1 MAEESDLERS
11 EPASQR
17 RLEQARERGQVPRS
31 PELSTFSVLLAS
43 GAGLLFLGPRL
54 VGSLEAVMREALT
67 LDRAAVFDTAQL
79 GQRLQDGVAQAL
91 LGLSPLLLVVTVVAL
106 LTPTLVSGWLFT
118 FEALQPDFARLNP
131 WRGLARLFSFNGLIQ
146 LGKAVLK
153 TLLIGGVATWAVWSE
168 RTEILALT
176 SEPLEPALAH
186 LAMMLGQ
193 NFLLIAGAFA
203 LVVAIDVPF
212 QIWSHGREL
221 RMTKEEVR
229 EELKE
234 TEGNPQ
240 IKARVRTLQREI
252 ARRRMMAEV
261 PKADVVVTN
270 PTRFAVA
277 LQYREAA
284 MTAPRVVAKGSLL
297 LAERIVGVGRA
308 AGVPIL
314 EAPALA
320 RALFT
325 HAEVGR
331 EIPPR
336 LYTAVAEVLA
346 WVYQLRRAGVS
357 GEDVPRAPTDLP
369 VPADLDPEAET
380 TNAQPA

>member
-67 LDRAAVFDTAQL
+67 LDHAASFDTSQL
-79 GQRLQDGVAQAL
+79 GQRLQDGAAQAL
-91 LGLSPLLLVVTVVAL
+91 LGLSPLLMVVTVVAL

-131 WRGLARLFSFNGLIQ
+131 LRGLARLFSLNGLIQ

-186 LAMMLGQ
+186 LAMLLGQ

-270 PTRFAVA
+270 PTHFAVA

-325 HAEVGR
+325 HAEIGR

-357 GEDVPRAPTDLP
+357 GEVPRAPTDLP
-369 VPADLDPEAET
+369 VPADLDPEAQAVT
-380 TNAQPA
+380 ANQ